1 MSAIGSSLTPA
12 SLSSVSPK
20 LKLGFAMTGNFG
32 GVENYDDRWVGRYY
46 VQETKLVGLS
56 FLPSIA
62 YKVTDK
68 LSSGA
73 GVNVMNGIYKNQ
85 ESPIRPFD
93 P

>member
-1 MSAIGSSLTPA
+1 
-12 SLSSVSPK
+12 
-20 LKLGFAMTGNFG
+20 MTGNFG